1 MKPKYKFNK
10 SQEFLDRALNVIP
23 LGSQTFS
30 KSITQYPKDC
40 SPLFIK
46 KAKGAF
52 AYDIDGNRYLDVVN
66 ALASITL
73 GYQNFKV
80 DAAVRKQIR
89 KGSIFSL
96 PGKLETIVAEKINQ
110 LVPSLEMMRFAKNG
124 SDATAAAV
132 RLARA
137 YTKRD
142 HIIISGYHGWQD
154 WYIGTTSR
162 NLGVPKSVAR
172 LTHKATFNEISSF
185 ESVFE
190 LYSNQIAAVIIE
202 PLGSTLPEGNFLKL
216 LRELCDKWDTV
227 LIFDETISGFRVS
240 EGGAQEIFNVK
251 PDLST
256 FGKGIAN
263 GYPLSVVGGSRK
275 IMKYMEDIF
284 FSGTFGG
291 DLIALSAANVVLDL
305 HLNGKVCTELYS
317 IGESIKESIDSLL
330 ISKGLDKL
338 LSLSGHPSWL
348 FWNWQLPKENLDI
361 ARSIFLQN
369 NIANGILMLGTIN
382 ISTALKQKEKSFF
395 LHNVDKTLD
404 VIQEAHYENNFAKH
418 LKGEIIT
425 PLFKV
430 R

>member
-1 MKPKYKFNK
+1 MSQKNNFKN
-10 SQEFLDRALNVIP
+10 SQEFLNRALKVIP

-40 SPLFIK
+40 SPLFIE

-52 AYDIDGNRYLDVVN
+52 AFDIDGNRYLDVVN

-73 GYQNFKV
+73 GYQNSKV
-80 DAAVRKQIR
+80 DAGVKKQIR

-96 PGKLETIVAEKINQ
+96 PGKLETVVAEKISQ

-142 HIIISGYHGWQD
+142 HVIISGYHGWQD

-162 NLGVPKSVAR
+162 NLGVPKSVAQ
-172 LTHKATFNEISSF
+172 LSHKATFNEISSF
-185 ESVFE
+185 ETIFE
-190 LYSNQIAAVIIE
+190 SYSNQIAAVIIE
-202 PLGSTLPEGNFLKL
+202 PIGSELPERNFLKL
-216 LRELCDKWDTV
+216 LRELCDTQGAV

-240 EGGAQEIFNVK
+240 EGGAQAIFDVK

-263 GYPLSVVGGSRK
+263 GYPLSVVGGNRE

-291 DLIALSAANVVLDL
+291 DLIALAAANVVLDL
-305 HLNGKVCTELYS
+305 HLKGEVCPELNS
-317 IGESIKESIDSLL
+317 IGESIKKGIDSLL
-330 ISKGLDKL
+330 VSKGLDRL

-348 FWNWQLPKENLDI
+348 FWNWRLSEENLSI
-361 ARSIFLQN
+361 AKSVFLQN

-382 ISTALKQKEKSFF
+382 VSTALQKKERSF
-395 LHNVDKTLD
+395 LLSNLNKTLD
-404 VIQEAHYENNFAKH
+404 VIQEAHNENNFAKH
-418 LKGEIIT
+418 LIGR
-425 PLFKV
+425 LV
-430 R
+430 